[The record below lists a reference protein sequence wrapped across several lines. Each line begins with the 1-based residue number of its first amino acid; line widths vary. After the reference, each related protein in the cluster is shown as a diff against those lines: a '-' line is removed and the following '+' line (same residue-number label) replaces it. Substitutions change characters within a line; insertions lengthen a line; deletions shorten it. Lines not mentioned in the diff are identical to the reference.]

1 MEYFIGKSNK
11 IKEIKAYAQKIS
23 NSPSPLLIYGETGTG
38 KEVLVKYIHDIGNR
52 RTKPLISQN
61 CAAVPS
67 NLLESIL
74 FGTVRGAFTEALD
87 KKGLFELANG
97 GILYLDELNSMPI
110 ELQGKLLRVLEDG
123 IVRRIGDLKEVKV
136 DVRVIASTNVEPEIC
151 IEKGLL
157 RRDLFYRLSVFYIQ
171 LPELKERKEDII
183 ELCDYF
189 INAFNRKFNKNI
201 LGISQEALE
210 YFYNYDWPGNIR
222 ELKNVIEA
230 IMNIKDE
237 GFITPK
243 DLPHYIKMEHKGLE
257 ELVSEYE
264 KKLIEEALAL
274 YNGNVSKAANFLKI
288 PRQTLQYK
296 IKKLGI

>member
-11 IKEIKAYAQKIS
+11 IKEIKDYAQKIS
-23 NSPSPLLIYGETGTG
+23 SSPSPVLIYGETGTG

-61 CAAVPS
+61 CAAVPA

-74 FGTVRGAFTEALD
+74 FGTVKGAFTEARD
-87 KKGLFELANG
+87 KKGLFELADG
-97 GILYLDELNSMPI
+97 GILYLDELNSMPV

-123 IVRRIGDLKEVKV
+123 VVRRIGDLKEVKV
-136 DVRVIASTNVEPEIC
+136 DVRVIASTNVEPEFC

-157 RRDLFYRLSVFYIQ
+157 RRDLFYRLSVFYIK
-171 LPELKERKEDII
+171 LPELKDRKEDII
-183 ELCDYF
+183 ELCNYF
-189 INAFNRKFNKNI
+189 INIFNKKFNKNI
-201 LGISQEALE
+201 LGISQEVLE

-230 IMNIKDE
+230 IINIKDE
-237 GFITPK
+237 GFIETK
-243 DLPHYIKMEHKGLE
+243 DLPDYIKKEHKGFE
-257 ELVSEYE
+257 ELVKEYE
-264 KKLIEEALAL
+264 KRLIEEALSL
-274 YNGNVSKAANFLKI
+274 YNGNVSKAANFLKV